1 MFIYVI
7 KIKIHIPWSHSLK
20 EKRMVVKSICSKV
33 RNNFNVSIS
42 EVDEQDIHQMI
53 VLAYSFV
60 TTDNRH
66 GDSIYE
72 HTIQFIEGIT
82 EGEIISIEKEIY

>member
-1 MFIYVI
+1 MFIYVV

-20 EKRMVVKSICSKV
+20 EKRMVLKSICSKV
-33 RNNFNVSIS
+33 RNKFNVSIA
-42 EVDEQDIHQMI
+42 EVEEQDIHQIM

-60 TTDNRH
+60 TIDKSH

-72 HTIQFIEGIT
+72 HTLQFIEGIT
-82 EGEIISIEKEIY
+82 EGEIIFINKEIY